1 MAIHDLLT
9 LRGHHRLP
17 DQGGVDI
24 MQKID
29 LAKATYAGP
38 DTRLAPRTDIY
49 ARASVTM
56 PDARQEVVTI
66 VNISADGVLFRLAR
80 QFEINDILIFKMP
93 IIGQVTARVIWS
105 MAGRTGVQFE
115 NMIPVQDYLPLLR
128 AFGCTPRE
136 Q

>member
-1 MAIHDLLT
+1 
-9 LRGHHRLP
+9 
-17 DQGGVDI
+17 

-29 LAKATYAGP
+29 LSKAHYAGP
-38 DTRLAPRTDIY
+38 DTRVAPRTDIY
-49 ARASVTM
+49 ARTSVTL

-66 VNISADGVLFRLAR
+66 VNISADGVLFRLPQ
-80 QFEINDILIFKMP
+80 QFEVNDILIFKMP
-93 IIGQVTARVIWS
+93 ILGQVAARVIWS

-115 NMIPVQDYLPLLR
+115 NMISVQDYLPLLR